1 MAGELEEE
9 RDMVLNLQQELQ
21 QERRRVDQLKVGGGR
36 SVKRERK
43 KGDLGGCEIQ
53 IEVDI

>member
-36 SVKRERK
+36 GVEGEREKRVIWGVVRYK
-43 KGDLGGCEIQ
+43 
-53 IEVDI
+53 